1 MALTP
6 RDRFPPSPSP
16 GGRSRRRSRSYRR
29 AVQHRLMMRSIKAR
43 QKNDPVVERGSTDQ
57 KASPTTGRSTSRDYP
72 GSPHRSQRLGI
83 SKSHDTL
90 ATKIRVK
97 DVARMPPKER
107 DLLRQS
113 LIDELR
119 SVTDD
124 DERWGETRKDN
135 QYNMSHH
142 QPQSRCRR
150 PDLLNESSRVN
161 SSAPALPLRT
171 SANRVVRRV
180 PEVAMVGGSSVCLR
194 RGQQDI
200 TRAELSLGRTTP
212 ILSSPQVSKG
222 KYVDHKDKV
231 LTCAYRHL
239 EGKTNSGRISPYQRA
254 EPQEKGV
261 VRDLDQTAATAS
273 LKRPDRHDKPP
284 GCYYI
289 SAQAFTQRSTPLREV
304 KPVVSPPRTWTVA
317 NTPVAPTPLPSGR
330 PDNTQC
336 SYSCCTQ
343 ISCVAQ
349 MVVDQ
354 ATALRNLVRAPEEHP
369 GRMVGTATLAER
381 TDWQRKSTQDTFP
394 LRRIPERVLT
404 LQSLVGLLAD
414 GVLTHRSIAKLGYP
428 MGTPSPITTKVA
440 GLTQSGSEKHQA
452 FQ

>member
-6 RDRFPPSPSP
+6 RDRLPPSPSP
-16 GGRSRRRSRSYRR
+16 GGRRRRRSRSHRR

-43 QKNDPVVERGSTDQ
+43 QKNDSVVERGSTDQ

-150 PDLLNESSRVN
+150 PDMLTESSRVN

-194 RGQQDI
+194 RGQQVI
-200 TRAELSLGRTTP
+200 TCAELSLGRTTP

-222 KYVDHKDKV
+222 KYAQLHYLVGMGKGDV
-231 LTCAYRHL
+231 LLFA
-239 EGKTNSGRISPYQRA
+239 ISPA
-254 EPQEKGV
+254 GCCPV
-261 VRDLDQTAATAS
+261 MIPTTACLS
-273 LKRPDRHDKPP
+273 
-284 GCYYI
+284 
-289 SAQAFTQRSTPLREV
+289 F
-304 KPVVSPPRTWTVA
+304 
-317 NTPVAPTPLPSGR
+317 LP
-330 PDNTQC
+330 
-336 SYSCCTQ
+336 
-343 ISCVAQ
+343 
-349 MVVDQ
+349 
-354 ATALRNLVRAPEEHP
+354 
-369 GRMVGTATLAER
+369 
-381 TDWQRKSTQDTFP
+381 W
-394 LRRIPERVLT
+394 RVCESSS
-404 LQSLVGLLAD
+404 QW
-414 GVLTHRSIAKLGYP
+414 
-428 MGTPSPITTKVA
+428 
-440 GLTQSGSEKHQA
+440 
-452 FQ
+452 